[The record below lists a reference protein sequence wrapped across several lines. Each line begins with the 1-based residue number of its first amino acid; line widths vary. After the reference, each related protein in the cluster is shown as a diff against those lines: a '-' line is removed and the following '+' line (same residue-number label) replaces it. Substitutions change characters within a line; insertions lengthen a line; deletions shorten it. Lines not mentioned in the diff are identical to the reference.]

1 MRSAQQEHWPFIGT
15 WHLVSCESRD
25 ESGGVQYPLGRDV
38 VGQLMYDAEGNMSAF
53 LAQGSVPPFASDD
66 LSAGTDVEIRAA
78 FNGFFGYFGHY
89 TVNLAQGIVT
99 HHIRGASF
107 PNWAGVEQVRHF
119 RADGRRLILWTPPIS
134 IESRKVTIIAI
145 WERAGAA

>member
-1 MRSAQQEHWPFIGT
+1 M
-15 WHLVSCESRD
+15 
-25 ESGGVQYPLGRDV
+25 GRDV